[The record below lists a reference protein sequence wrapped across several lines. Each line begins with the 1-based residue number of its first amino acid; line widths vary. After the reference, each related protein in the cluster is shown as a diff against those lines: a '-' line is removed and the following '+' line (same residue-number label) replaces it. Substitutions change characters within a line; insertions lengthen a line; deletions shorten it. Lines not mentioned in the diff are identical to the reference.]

1 MENTAK
7 TKIYTPNPIN
17 SDDVILPKEIEELVE
32 SLAEQVHENWS
43 LARINDGW
51 TYGTQRNDEK
61 KTTPCLV
68 PYNELPDSEKEY
80 DRITAIQTLKFIL
93 KQGFKISK

>member
-1 MENTAK
+1 MENIAK
-7 TKIYTPNPIN
+7 TKIYTPTPIN

-32 SLAEQVHENWS
+32 ALAEQVHENWS

-51 TYGTQRNDEK
+51 MYGTHRNDEK

-93 KQGFKISK
+93 NQGFKISK

>member
-7 TKIYTPNPIN
+7 TKSYPPNPIN
-17 SDDVILPKEIEELVE
+17 SDDVILHKEIEELVE
-32 SLAEQVHENWS
+32 SLAEQVHENGS
-43 LARINDGW
+43 LERINDGW
-51 TYGTQRNDEK
+51 MYGSQRNDEK
-61 KTTPCLV
+61 KTTPCLI

>member
-1 MENTAK
+1 MDGNAK
-7 TKIYTPNPIN
+7 TYTPKPIN
-17 SDDVILPKEIEELVE
+17 TDDVILPKEIEMLAE

-43 LARINDGW
+43 LSRVKDGW
-51 TYGTQRNDEK
+51 TYGKQRNDEK

-68 PYNELPDSEKEY
+68 PYNELPETEKEY
-80 DRITAIQTLKFIL
+80 DRITATQTLKFIV